1 MPRIL
6 NPTAAIDPGKTGA
19 VAVAHFPTPL
29 VFPCPQEPHA
39 LLALMRDLNVG
50 TVVLENVGQA
60 RKGNGLVS
68 AVKFARHCEMLQTAL
83 KVAGF
88 TPVLIAPSKWIPAF
102 LGPDKPPFPISLNA
116 YAALDIKGRN
126 KVDAKYKAI
135 RKKRI
140 LQKVLDITGMKDV
153 RLAHA
158 DAIALLLYHKG
169 EF

>member
-1 MPRIL
+1 MPRL
-6 NPTAAIDPGKTGA
+6 LRPTAAIDPGATGA
-19 VAVAHFPTPL
+19 VAVDSFPTPK
-29 VFPCPQEPHA
+29 VFPCPQDEA
-39 LLALMRDLNVG
+39 SLLALLRRENVG
-50 TVVLENVGQA
+50 KVVVENVGQA
-60 RKGNGLVS
+60 RAGNGLVS
-68 AVKFARHCEMLQTAL
+68 AVKFARHCQMLQSTL
-83 KVAGF
+83 RTAGF
-88 TPVLIAPSKWIPAF
+88 EVILIAPSKWIPAF

-140 LQKVLDITGMKDV
+140 LQKVLDITGMTGV

-158 DAIALLLYHKG
+158 DAIALLLYYKG